1 MDSRRALTV
10 LVAAVAIAVAAMPA
24 TAGAK
29 KHPRPA
35 AVEELATFVAPTCT
49 GACGSGSAVGPDG
62 ALYVTDGQRGQL
74 QRVDPGSGAVT
85 TVASGLPPQ
94 VPAFGVG
101 GAMDVAFLGHTA
113 YVLVTGVGPELG
125 QPDGVVN
132 GIYRVHRDGSV
143 ELVADI
149 GTWSVDNPPETGFFV
164 PSGVQ
169 YSIEPYFGGFLV
181 ADGHHNRV
189 LFVTRRGDIREL
201 IAFGNIVP
209 TGLETF
215 GAHILLGQAGPIP
228 HEPQNGK
235 VVAFTPWSDDATDVA
250 SGAPLIVDVEFG
262 PRWRL
267 YALSQGIW
275 DLDPIPENEGMPA
288 SANTGRLLRVDH
300 HGGFDTVTEGL
311 DRPTSVDFIGKRA
324 FVVTLTGKVLRIDD
338 VGRSHGRRPH

>member
-74 QRVDPGSGAVT
+74 QRVDPRSGAVT

-94 VPAFGVG
+94 IPEFGVG

-125 QPDGVVN
+125 QPPDVVN

-169 YSIEPYFGGFLV
+169 YSLQAYFGGFLV

-189 LFVTRRGDIREL
+189 LFVTRHGDIREL

-215 GAHILLGQAGPIP
+215 GAHILMGQAGPIP
-228 HEPQNGK
+228 HEPEDGK
-235 VVAFTPWSDDATDVA
+235 VVTFTPWSDDATDVA
-250 SGAPLIVDVEFG
+250 SGAPLIVDVELG

-275 DLDPIPENEGMPA
+275 DLEPIPANEGMPA
-288 SANTGRLLRVDH
+288 SANTGRLLRVDR
-300 HGGFDTVTEGL
+300 HGGFDTVVAGL
-311 DRPTSVDFIGKRA
+311 DRPTSVDFIGGSA
-324 FVVTLTGKVLRIDD
+324 YVVTLTGKVLRIDL
-338 VGRSHGRRPH
+338 GRSHRGRPH